1 MQIEWGRQVIGG
13 LQEQPPQ
20 PPATLRPGVF
30 AGAGSMTVDPTVLTL
45 AERKR
50 GGVIARLD
58 AIDAQLREIKPLIEG
73 ISALRGEHPAGLGHN
88 NPPEEV
94 GALPLDTTDFHL
106 MAASVAAARVEIKSE
121 RPRAEILEL
130 CRLELQRVAVR
141 LAPWISTKLDRF
153 ADAFMIAAGKKAG
166 ADLVQALFDQLPQLY
181 ENLKHLLHS
190 LINLN

>member
-1 MQIEWGRQVIGG
+1 MG
-13 LQEQPPQ
+13 LC
-20 PPATLRPGVF
+20 
-30 AGAGSMTVDPTVLTL
+30 DPRDRWRCAVPRESR
-45 AERKR
+45 AEHRGPESRDADSRHRRGQRHR
-50 GGVIARLD
+50 GGG
-58 AIDAQLREIKPLIEG
+58 P
-73 ISALRGEHPAGLGHN
+73 S
-88 NPPEEV
+88 
-94 GALPLDTTDFHL
+94 
-106 MAASVAAARVEIKSE
+106 AAARVEIKSE